1 VTWPNHTAIITGVD
15 ATEHKVLYNG
25 LLTRSGATIEPALVA
40 ASDKEVLVHAPTVY
54 DLAFKAGLTTAQV
67 DWVAIYGAKT
77 ITWKFPEIPDPN
89 GAIEGEM
96 IADGTVT
103 VDQLKSFEASSQ
115 AWQDEMWT
123 AAAERIIEKHKPN
136 LLIFHLLTL
145 DDTNHEYG
153 PMSPASF
160 TGMALLDA
168 NVKRIV
174 DAVHR
179 AGLSRKTTYVI
190 VSDHGF
196 RTIKHKIHPN
206 VMLRDKGL
214 LSGTEGQLKGEA
226 YVKSEG
232 GTAMVYITNPDRRAE
247 LLTQLHQMFTGVE
260 GIDHIYGAED
270 FAQLGLPTL
279 AMSDQ
284 SADLVLAATP
294 DYGFSNETEGA
305 YLTEFQGGTHGF
317 INSDPNMQA
326 IFIASGLGVPSGV
339 RIDSILNLDVAPTVA
354 ALLGLDMKNVKG
366 RGIAQIVDY
375 NHRH

>member
-1 VTWPNHTAIITGVD
+1 
-15 ATEHKVLYNG
+15 
-25 LLTRSGATIEPALVA
+25 
-40 ASDKEVLVHAPTVY
+40 
-54 DLAFKAGLTTAQV
+54 LAFKAGLTTAQV

>member
-1 VTWPNHTAIITGVD
+1 
-15 ATEHKVLYNG
+15 
-25 LLTRSGATIEPALVA
+25 
-40 ASDKEVLVHAPTVY
+40 
-54 DLAFKAGLTTAQV
+54 
-67 DWVAIYGAKT
+67 
-77 ITWKFPEIPDPN
+77 
-89 GAIEGEM
+89 
-96 IADGTVT
+96 
-103 VDQLKSFEASSQ
+103 
-115 AWQDEMWT
+115 
-123 AAAERIIEKHKPN
+123 
-136 LLIFHLLTL
+136 
-145 DDTNHEYG
+145 
-153 PMSPASF
+153 
-160 TGMALLDA
+160 
-168 NVKRIV
+168 
-174 DAVHR
+174 
-179 AGLSRKTTYVI
+179 
-190 VSDHGF
+190 
-196 RTIKHKIHPN
+196 
-206 VMLRDKGL
+206 
-214 LSGTEGQLKGEA
+214 
-226 YVKSEG
+226 
-232 GTAMVYITNPDRRAE
+232 MVYITNPDRRAE